1 MYQTKHRHLDYLKYF
16 LKMILVDI
24 SQIAIS
30 SLMSQMGMNK
40 GVLNEDMARHFILNS
55 LRMYRNKFKDEYGEL
70 VICADGKNVWRKKVY
85 PNYKANR
92 KKSRSSDSNDWS
104 EIYRII
110 DGILKDLD
118 ETFPYKYIRLEGA
131 EADDVIAAIV
141 MHETANITE
150 NWMLNPVEKIMIVS
164 GDKDMGQLQRYPNVR
179 QYSPLTKK
187 YIDVK
192 NADVYLKEH
201 IIRGDRGDFIPNCLS
216 DDSVLIEDRRQI
228 VLSKKRFEYLMNT
241 DVEDYTNDTEKI
253 GFARNKKLIDL
264 TQIPTELYDEI
275 IRLYEQ
281 TPNGSRAKLLTYFI
295 KNKLKNLI
303 EHLSEF

>member
-1 MYQTKHRHLDYLKYF
+1 
-16 LKMILVDI
+16 MILVDI

-30 SLMSQMGMNK
+30 SLMSQISMNK
-40 GVLNEDMARHFILNS
+40 GMLNEDMARHFILNS

-70 VICADGKNVWRKKVY
+70 VICADGKNVWRKKIF

-92 KKSRSSDSNDWS
+92 RKARSSDSNDWQ

-110 DGILKDLD
+110 DGILTDLD

-131 EADDVIAAIV
+131 EADDVIAVIV
-141 MHETANITE
+141 MEESKKLKE
-150 NWMLNPVEKIMIVS
+150 NFMLGQSTEKIMIVS

-192 NADVYLKEH
+192 NPQLYLKEH
-201 IIRGDRGDFIPNCLS
+201 IIRGDGGDGVPNCLS
-216 DDSVLIEDRRQI
+216 DDDVLIEGRRQT
-228 VLSKKRFEYLMNT
+228 VLSKKRFTYLMET
-241 DVEDYTNDTEKI
+241 EVDEYKNDTEKI
-253 GFARNKKLIDL
+253 GFQRNKKLIDL
-264 TQIPTELYDEI
+264 TQVPQDIYDEI
-275 IRLYEQ
+275 IRQYEE
-281 TPNGSRAKLLTYFI
+281 TPNGSRANLLTYFI